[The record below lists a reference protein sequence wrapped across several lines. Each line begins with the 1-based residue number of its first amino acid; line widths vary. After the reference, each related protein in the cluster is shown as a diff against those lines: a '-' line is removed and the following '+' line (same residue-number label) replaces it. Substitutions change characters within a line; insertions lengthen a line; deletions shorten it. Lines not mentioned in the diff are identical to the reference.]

1 MPQLQLPIFPAG
13 VTEIN
18 SRIAVQKEA
27 GRVFYLHGH
36 LPVFQHEEQDVRS
49 FRMFTSQMIAGGTV
63 KPKEIVKTFGVP
75 MITVKRYVKLYR
87 DHGSKGFY
95 EANPR
100 HSSASVLK
108 GPVLEQAQ
116 QLLDEGRS
124 VPEVAAELNV
134 LTNTLHK
141 AIRAGRLRGPQKK
154 AGAAT
159 EVTNKSERSQ
169 TDSQAPMGNGA
180 TRSLERVAAAMGEL
194 ESAPIEFQATCDVAQ
209 GGVLLALPALLAAGL
224 LRCTPE
230 FYQLPKGFYGIE
242 SIFLLLGLMALARIR
257 SLEQLRYQ
265 APGEWGKLLGLDRI
279 PEVRTLRAKLK
290 LLCQDMGLAMRWNA
304 ALAQEWI
311 ARQNATELYFYG
323 DGHVRVYHGDQTA
336 LPRHYVARERL
347 CLRATTDYWI
357 NAMDGQP
364 FLYVNKEVDPGLI
377 ATLKGD
383 VIPWLEAN
391 VAKTPEQ
398 EQRLAEDP
406 RAHWFTMVFDR
417 EGYSPELFEQMRK
430 KRIAILSYHKF
441 PGDDWRSEEF
451 ATYSVTLAGGETVTL
466 QLAER
471 GSQLS
476 NKLWL
481 REIRKLTDTGHQT
494 SILTTNFQAPMT
506 TLAVSLFARWS
517 QENFFR
523 YMREHFGLDRLIEYG
538 TELIPDAISVVNPAW
553 RKLDSR
559 IRSKAG
565 QLFRL
570 AARFGALVLS
580 EDPSESQVLGFQHRK
595 GHLREETQ
603 ALQLEIDN
611 LKQLRK
617 KTEHHIP
624 VNSLPEED
632 QFTRLCTERKH
643 FIDTLKMIAYRAES
657 SMASLLREHMARGG
671 DDARALLRQI
681 FQTEADLTPDL
692 AANTLTVSLH
702 HLTQAAHDQAIEQL
716 LADLN
721 ATQTVFPGTQLTL
734 VFKLGSA

>member
-1 MPQLQLPIFPAG
+1 
-13 VTEIN
+13 
-18 SRIAVQKEA
+18 
-27 GRVFYLHGH
+27 
-36 LPVFQHEEQDVRS
+36 
-49 FRMFTSQMIAGGTV
+49 
-63 KPKEIVKTFGVP
+63 
-75 MITVKRYVKLYR
+75 
-87 DHGSKGFY
+87 
-95 EANPR
+95 
-100 HSSASVLK
+100 
-108 GPVLEQAQ
+108 
-116 QLLDEGRS
+116 
-124 VPEVAAELNV
+124 
-134 LTNTLHK
+134 
-141 AIRAGRLRGPQKK
+141 
-154 AGAAT
+154 
-159 EVTNKSERSQ
+159 
-169 TDSQAPMGNGA
+169 MGNGA
-180 TRSLERVAAAMGEL
+180 TRCLERVAAAMGEL
-194 ESAPIEFQATCDVAQ
+194 ESAPIEFQAACDVAQ

-224 LRCTPE
+224 LRYTPE
-230 FYQLPKGFYGIE
+230 FYELPNGFYGIE

-290 LLCQDMGLAMRWNA
+290 LLCRDMGRAMRWNA

-311 ARQNATELYFYG
+311 ARQNAADLYFYC

-377 ATLKGD
+377 ATLTGD

-391 VAKTPEQ
+391 VVKRPEQ
-398 EQRLAEDP
+398 ERRLAEDP

-417 EGYSPELFEQMRK
+417 EGYSPALFEQMRK

-441 PGDDWRSEEF
+441 PGDDWRREEF
-451 ATYSVTLAGGETVTL
+451 TTHNVTLAGGETVTM

-481 REIRKLTDTGHQT
+481 REIRKLTESGHQT
-494 SILTTNFQAPMT
+494 AILTTNFQAPMT

-523 YMREHFGLDRLIEYG
+523 YMREHFSLDRLIEYG

-553 RKLDSR
+553 RKLDSQ
-559 IRSKAG
+559 IRSLG
-565 QLFRL
+565 GRLYRL

-580 EDPSESQVLGFQHRK
+580 EDPGESQVLGFQQRK
-595 GHLREETQ
+595 GQWREEIQ
-603 ALQLEIDN
+603 ALELEIDS

-617 KTEHHIP
+617 ETVHHIP
-624 VNSLPEED
+624 VQSLPEKD
-632 QFTRLCTERKH
+632 QFPRLRTERKH
-643 FIDTLKMIAYRAES
+643 FVDTLKMIAYRAES
-657 SMASLLREHMARGG
+657 SMASLLGEHMARGG
-671 DDARALLRQI
+671 DDARALLRQL
-681 FQTEADLTPDL
+681 FQTEADLMPDL
-692 AANTLTVSLH
+692 AAKTLTVRLH

-716 LADLN
+716 LAELN

-734 VFKLGSA
+734 VFKLGSS